1 MRAIVRGLKG
11 LQARLSRSQDRE
23 MDDEMRFHLEME
35 IRDRIAGGETPEE
48 ARRSALRDFG
58 GVERYKEEGRAQ
70 RSFAWIAE
78 LQQDLGYGLRLM
90 RRAPG
95 FTISGILVTA
105 LGIGATTAIFSVVAG
120 VLVRP
125 LPFVAPERLALIGVS
140 VAGDQFP
147 AQISVASYEQL
158 SRGTPAIEAIAAFT
172 PSNAALVSTAEPE
185 HLRVENVTA
194 SMFPLLGVRPL
205 LGRTFLP
212 GEDRAPDRVVVLS
225 HDLWRRQF
233 ASDSTIVGRTIVL
246 DGSGYTVVGVMPEGA
261 KGAML
266 RAPAIWL
273 PFKTDRGPRR
283 GVNAIV
289 RVREGMTIAQAEA
302 WLNRSMRLTNE
313 ALPDSV
319 VTRVGLRPLTELLT
333 GGVRQP
339 LLVLLGAVIFV
350 LALVGG
356 NIATLL
362 LARASVRE
370 RELAVR
376 RALGATRHRQIRQLL
391 TESLLL
397 AFIGGALGVALAWW
411 SVGAFRAAGVGVLPR
426 LDAIVIDW
434 RVLAFSVAVIL
445 MTGIGA
451 GVAPALAAGNADPAD
466 AFRSSRSSGG
476 RGSRWGGVRGG
487 LVVAQ
492 TGLSVCLLIGA
503 GLMIKSFLT
512 IMPDAPGFD
521 LSNRLAVSIRLER
534 RPAYEEGGPGRR
546 LAFVREVIRRLEST
560 PGVEEVAATSF
571 VPLVMMS
578 GLSEVTLT
586 QAPGSGPATPFEAPH
601 RSVTANYFATMG
613 IPVVRGRAFTGS
625 DREGAPPAAIVNE
638 AAARKWWPDANPLG
652 QRIRFTEAGRGVV
665 DAVVVGVVGNVRF
678 SGLSTRSEE
687 ELYVPY
693 EQNPYTMMT
702 FIVRTSGDPAALAPV
717 ARRQVWA
724 VDPQLPIERV
734 APLAE
739 IADQSVAEPRF
750 YSTLLGGFAA
760 VALVLALAGI
770 YSVLAYTVSR
780 RQREIGIRVAL
791 GAHPRRVQGLV
802 VREGMT
808 LALAGVALGAVLAR
822 MLTGV
827 LDGLIREVS
836 PTDPATFA
844 GVIGLLAVAALVAC
858 LIPARRAARVDPLV
872 ALRSE

>member
-1 MRAIVRGLKG
+1 MPDLVRAVEALLDRITRAHDRG
-11 LQARLSRSQDRE
+11 
-23 MDDEMRFHLEME
+23 MDDEMRFHLDME
-35 IRDRIAGGETPEE
+35 IRDRIAAGASAEE
-48 ARRSALRDFG
+48 ARRTALRDFG
-58 GVERYKEEGRAQ
+58 GVERYKEEGRAE
-70 RSFAWIAE
+70 RRFAWLAE

-95 FTISGILVTA
+95 FTISGVLVTA

-140 VAGDQFP
+140 TADDEFP

-158 SRGTPAIEAIAAFT
+158 SRGTPAIEGIAAFR
-172 PSNAALVSTAEPE
+172 PSNAALVSTPEPE

-194 SMFPLLGVRPL
+194 SMFPMLGVRPL

-233 ASDSTIVGRTIVL
+233 ASDSAIIGRTIVL

-266 RAPAIWL
+266 RGPAIWL
-273 PFKTDRGPRR
+273 PFRVDPARGR

-289 RVREGMTIAQAEA
+289 RVREGMTIAEAEG

-313 ALPDSV
+313 TLPDSV
-319 VTRVGLRPLTELLT
+319 VTRVGLTPLTDVLT
-333 GGVRQP
+333 GDVRQP
-339 LLVLLGAVIFV
+339 LLVLLGAVLFV
-350 LALVGG
+350 LALVGA

-376 RALGATRHRQIRQLL
+376 RALGATRRRQIRQLL

-397 AFIGGALGVALAWW
+397 ASVGGVLGVALAWW
-411 SVGAFRAAGVGVLPR
+411 SIGAFRAAGVGVLPR
-426 LDAIVIDW
+426 LDAVLVDW
-434 RVLAFSVAVIL
+434 RVLAFSIGIIL
-445 MTGIGA
+445 ITGIGA
-451 GVAPALAAGNADPAD
+451 GVAPALAAGNADPSD
-466 AFRSSRSSGG
+466 AFRASRTGGG

-503 GLMIKSFLT
+503 GLMIKSFLR

-521 LSNRLAVSIRLER
+521 VANRLAVSIRLER
-534 RPAYEEGGPGRR
+534 RPAYEEGGPARR
-546 LAFVREVIRRLEST
+546 LAFVRDVIRRLEST

-578 GLSEVTLT
+578 GLSEVTLSDVP
-586 QAPGSGPATPFEAPH
+586 ASGQPKPFEAHH
-601 RSVTANYFATMG
+601 RSITANYFGTMD
-613 IPVVRGRAFTGS
+613 IPVVRGRAFTSS
-625 DREGAPPAAIVNE
+625 DREGAPAVAIVNE
-638 AAARKWWPDANPLG
+638 AAARKWWPDASPLG

-693 EQNPYTMMT
+693 DQNPYTMVT
-702 FIVRTSGDPAALAPV
+702 FIARTSGDPAALAPI

-734 APLAE
+734 VPLAE

-750 YSTLLGGFAA
+750 YSALLGGFAV
-760 VALVLALAGI
+760 VALLLALAGI

-791 GAHPRRVQGLV
+791 GAHPRHVQMLV
-802 VREGMT
+802 VAEGMA

-822 MLTGV
+822 LLTG
-827 LDGLIREVS
+827 LLEGLIREVS
-836 PTDPATFA
+836 PTDPAIFA
-844 GVIGLLAVAALVAC
+844 SVLGLLAVAALVAC